1 MKDKEQ
7 QELETE
13 IGRHMLQ
20 PQNYGEMQDPDC
32 VGIGIDNATQT
43 YAIMYL
49 KRDSSHI
56 QDVKFGT
63 NSTSHD
69 TATLGSLLSEMIK
82 GDSIANVL
90 VTVFGL
96 EEDLK
101 ESYANLEK
109 PKVDTSKP
117 EGEQVEHISTQH
129 QDSANIILTA
139 FRAAMRH
146 YDRKQEGIEE
156 EHFEMSIV
164 KTCPYSSGD
173 CAFVKKA
180 KKSDS

>member
-1 MKDKEQ
+1 MQDKEQ
-7 QELETE
+7 QELEAE

-20 PQNYGEMQDPDC
+20 PQNYGDMRDPDC
-32 VGIGIDNATQT
+32 VGIGIDNATKT
-43 YAIMYL
+43 YAIIYL

-56 QDVKFGT
+56 LDVKFGT
-63 NSTSHD
+63 NASSPD
-69 TATLGSLLSEMIK
+69 AATLGSLLSEMIK
-82 GDSIANVL
+82 GESIVNVL
-90 VTVFGL
+90 VTVHGL

-117 EGEQVEHISTQH
+117 EGEQVEHISTAH

-156 EHFEMSIV
+156 DHFEMSIV

-173 CAFVKKA
+173 CAFVKKDKS
-180 KKSDS
+180 KKA

>member
-1 MKDKEQ
+1 MQDKEQ

-13 IGRHMLQ
+13 IGKHMLH
-20 PQNYGEMQDPDC
+20 PQNYGEMTDADC
-32 VGIGIDNATQT
+32 VGIGVDNATKT

-63 NSTSHD
+63 NSQGPD
-69 TATLGSLLSEMIK
+69 TTTLGSLLSEMIK
-82 GDSIANVL
+82 GEPIINTL
-90 VTVFGL
+90 VTVAGL

-109 PKVDTSKP
+109 PKVDTNKP
-117 EGEQVEHISTQH
+117 EGEQVEHISTAH

-173 CAFVKKA
+173 CAFVKKD
-180 KKSDS
+180 KSKEA